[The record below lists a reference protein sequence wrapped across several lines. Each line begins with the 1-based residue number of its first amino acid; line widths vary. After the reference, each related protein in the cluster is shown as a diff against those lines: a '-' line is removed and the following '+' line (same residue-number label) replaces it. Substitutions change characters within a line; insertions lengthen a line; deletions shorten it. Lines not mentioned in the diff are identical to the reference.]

1 MSILFECFTAA
12 AFYAAL
18 IVLFARWGERDVQ
31 IGKGERFAVWTIEA
45 GFLIG
50 GIEKLIS
57 HPVQWT
63 AAVYLFG
70 AVLAGMVLA
79 SQKTRG
85 NLQVYL

>member
-1 MSILFECFTAA
+1 MSVLFECFTAA

-18 IVLFARWGERDVQ
+18 IVLFARWGQQDVK
-31 IGKGERFAVWTIEA
+31 IGKSECLAVWTIGA

-70 AVLAGMVLA
+70 AVLAGMVLI
-79 SQKTRG
+79 SRKTCG
-85 NLQVYL
+85 IFQTYF